1 MYKGTEAPTNGHEK
15 AQRLIRRKAVSCF
28 DLVEVTADNQLA
40 AVAIA
45 RQVKVK
51 PLRVCIVLLL
61 LV

>member
-1 MYKGTEAPTNGHEK
+1 MIHE
-15 AQRLIRRKAVSCF
+15 IIDWS
-28 DLVEVTADNQLA
+28 LVKVTADSQLA

-45 RQVKVK
+45 RQVKAK